1 MGSLPRCEFSL
12 QTSIKK
18 FVSPWGYF
26 LFWSVLEGVP
36 WFFSLQMASP
46 RAYFWRMQREVFA
59 RWSGDLL
66 HRDDYERLKWP
77 RKKILLPEKNLRIV
91 PEKVYCQPEKKI
103 KKSGREISKMG
114 EKTAKKAGKSGRESR
129 FLPEKKVKI
138 SPKYCFS
145 GTLPFLGQ
153 KKKHWPKEETHFWYE
168 KCIFD
173 LNFLLFGFQKAKMEP
188 KND

>member
-1 MGSLPRCEFSL
+1 MQFLEGFFVFLYLGSLSRCEFSL
-12 QTSIKK
+12 HTFIKIGLSLRV
-18 FVSPWGYF
+18 FFILICTW
-26 LFWSVLEGVP
+26 GVP
-36 WFFSLQMASP
+36 WFFSLKRASP

-103 KKSGREISKMG
+103 KKSGREISKLG

-129 FLPEKKVKI
+129 FLPEKKTKI
-138 SPKYCFS
+138 WPKIGFS
-145 GTLPFLGQ
+145 GKMAFLAQ
-153 KKKHWPKEETHFWYE
+153 KKKNT
-168 KCIFD
+168 
-173 LNFLLFGFQKAKMEP
+173 GT
-188 KND
+188 

>member
-1 MGSLPRCEFSL
+1 M
-12 QTSIKK
+12 
-18 FVSPWGYF
+18 
-26 LFWSVLEGVP
+26 
-36 WFFSLQMASP
+36 
-46 RAYFWRMQREVFA
+46 
-59 RWSGDLL
+59 
-66 HRDDYERLKWP
+66 
-77 RKKILLPEKNLRIV
+77 

-153 KKKHWPKEETHFWYE
+153 KKNTDRMYTVSLRHNVMPNGQMSKDIVASSSNHDIVQMF
-168 KCIFD
+168 
-173 LNFLLFGFQKAKMEP
+173 
-188 KND
+188 

>member
-1 MGSLPRCEFSL
+1 MQFLEG
-12 QTSIKK
+12 
-18 FVSPWGYF
+18 F
-26 LFWSVLEGVP
+26 LFFCIWALFPGVNFHFRLLYKKLSLLEGIFYFDLYLRGVP

-153 KKKHWPKEETHFWYE
+153 KKNTVPPHPS
-168 KCIFD
+168 
-173 LNFLLFGFQKAKMEP
+173 
-188 KND
+188 

>member
-1 MGSLPRCEFSL
+1 MWIF
-12 QTSIKK
+12 IADFYKK
-18 FVSPWGYF
+18 ICLFLRVSFILICTWGGT
-26 LFWSVLEGVP
+26 LI
-36 WFFSLQMASP
+36 FSLQMASP

-114 EKTAKKAGKSGRESR
+114 EKTAKKAGKIGRESR

-153 KKKHWPKEETHFWYE
+153 KKSLTLHTHTRVVSIFW
-168 KCIFD
+168 
-173 LNFLLFGFQKAKMEP
+173 
-188 KND
+188 

>member
-1 MGSLPRCEFSL
+1 MQNAVPRGFFCFSVFGLSFQVWIFIAHFYKNWSL
-12 QTSIKK
+12 
-18 FVSPWGYF
+18 
-26 LFWSVLEGVP
+26 LEGI
-36 WFFSLQMASP
+36 FHFDLYLRGTLILFSINMASP
-46 RAYFWRMQREVFA
+46 RAYFWKMQREVFA

-103 KKSGREISKMG
+103 KKEWARNSKMG

-138 SPKYCFS
+138 WRKNSFS
-145 GTLPFLGQ
+145 SLLPFLGQ
-153 KKKHWPKEETHFWYE
+153 KNTGLE
-168 KCIFD
+168 
-173 LNFLLFGFQKAKMEP
+173 
-188 KND
+188 

>member
-1 MGSLPRCEFSL
+1 MCEFSL
-12 QTSIKK
+12 HTFIK
-18 FVSPWGYF
+18 FGLSLRVFFILICTW
-26 LFWSVLEGVP
+26 GVP
-36 WFFSLQMASP
+36 WFFSLKMASP
-46 RAYFWRMQREVFA
+46 RAYFWKMQREVFA

-103 KKSGREISKMG
+103 KKEWARNSKMG

-138 SPKYCFS
+138 RPKNCFS
-145 GTLPFLGQ
+145 GTFTVSRAKKNTESRYPSIYLGTR
-153 KKKHWPKEETHFWYE
+153 K
-168 KCIFD
+168 
-173 LNFLLFGFQKAKMEP
+173 
-188 KND
+188 